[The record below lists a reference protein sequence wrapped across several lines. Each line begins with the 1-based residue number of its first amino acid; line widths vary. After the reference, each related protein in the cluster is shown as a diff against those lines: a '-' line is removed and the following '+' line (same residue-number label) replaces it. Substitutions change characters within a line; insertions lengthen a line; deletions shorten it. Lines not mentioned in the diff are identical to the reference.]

1 MKEVIAKEKPK
12 SKGVLHFLFTPEGFS
27 LDDRGESLVGESVKW
42 KALFEIDRFQALYK
56 LGFREKP
63 EGFDAAGSF
72 LYQVAERFFQVLT
85 NQPDIELTRDN
96 ASIEA
101 DEETAEIL
109 LGCVPFTLGA
119 EHVTEKWIR
128 YVFGKLNEIFAEE
141 IRVYDGTVALYLA
154 EKSQH
159 LRVPERIFFHLVE
172 NKKDEYPFAFLA
184 TYATKGAGGKVRHVP
199 LQYALTEYRQDR
211 GKLMELLACL
221 NRVAE
226 VSPLIGQFVESGEL
240 FHPLR
245 LTSQEAWEIL
255 KTVPLIEETGVIC
268 RIPNWWKKR
277 QSSVSV
283 SVNLGEEKPV
293 FVGMDTILTM
303 RPQLTADGVPLTQ
316 EEIRSLLAQSEGL
329 AFLKGKWVEVNHERL
344 KKMLEEIEEYQGS
357 MTLMSALRMGL
368 ETETTRASA
377 DVGPILT
384 NGKWLADFMSRLRSP
399 GKIRSVSVP
408 KSFQAV
414 LRPYQKTGY
423 TWLNYMRNLGFG
435 ACLADDMG
443 LGKTVQVLAFL
454 EKVRVSD
461 KKARALLIVPASL
474 LGNWQKETSRFA
486 PEMAVRILHGKSGQI
501 LNEELKNSRDFLTI
515 TTYGMVARIPELEN
529 INWDV
534 LILDEAQAIKNPST
548 RQTRQIKKLKSKARI
563 AMTGTPVENDLT
575 NLWSLFDFLNKGLL
589 GSSGE
594 FHEFAKGL
602 SQNPQGYA
610 KLKRMISPFMLRRV
624 KTDKKI
630 ISDLPEKLEQV
641 DYVNISKKQ
650 AVLYRKYVSELAA
663 KLEEAEGMER
673 RGLVLA
679 SLTKLKQICNH
690 PDQYLGQQAYE
701 MKDSGKFELLKELCE
716 TIYEKRE
723 RVLVFTQFKEITE
736 YLDDFL
742 AEVFHTRGYV
752 LHGGTPVAKRAKIV
766 DAFQG
771 EKYVPYIVLSVKAG
785 GTGLNLTRANHVI
798 HFDRWWNPAV
808 ENQATDRAYRI
819 GQKSS
824 VMVHK
829 LVCRGTLEE
838 KIDEMIRSKQ
848 QLAEN
853 VIGSGGETWITE
865 MSNQELL
872 NMMRL
877 D

>member
-1 MKEVIAKEKPK
+1 MAEKISKEGI
-12 SKGVLHFLFTPEGFS
+12 LHFLFTEEGFFV
-27 LDDRGESLVGESVKW
+27 DDRGEVLSGEIEKW
-42 KALFEIDRFQALYK
+42 RERFEKDRFCALYQ

-63 EGFDAAGSF
+63 NGFDAAGHF
-72 LYQVAERFFQVLT
+72 LYQLAERFFQTLT
-85 NQPDIELTRDN
+85 EQPDIELTREQ
-96 ASIEA
+96 AELEP
-101 DEETAEIL
+101 DEDTLEIL
-109 LGCVPFTLGA
+109 QNCVPFTIGS
-119 EHVTEKWIR
+119 EHVTEKWIKKIFR
-128 YVFGKLNEIFAEE
+128 KLNEIFTSE
-141 IRVYDGTVALYLA
+141 IREYDGTVELYLA

-159 LRVPERIFFHLVE
+159 LRVPERVFFHLVE
-172 NKKDEYPFAFLA
+172 NRKDDYPFAFLA
-184 TYATKGAGGKVRHVP
+184 TYATKGENGKVRHVP

-211 GKLMELLACL
+211 EKLLELLSCL
-221 NRVAE
+221 NKVAE
-226 VSPLIGQFVESGEL
+226 VSPLIGQFMESGEM

-245 LTSQEAWEIL
+245 LTADEAWEIL
-255 KTVPLIEETGVIC
+255 KAVPLIERTGVIC
-268 RIPNWWKKR
+268 RIPNWWRKR
-277 QSSVSV
+277 RNGLSV

-303 RPQLTADGVPLTQ
+303 CPQLTVDGAALSR
-316 EEIRSLLAQSEGL
+316 EEIQSLLAQSEGL
-329 AFLKGKWVEVNHERL
+329 ALLKGKWVEVDHERL
-344 KKMLEEIEEYQGS
+344 KKMLDEMEKYEGNVS
-357 MTLMSALRMGL
+357 LMSALRMGL
-368 ETETTRASA
+368 ETDEKKEEA

-384 NGKWLADFMSRLRSP
+384 NGKWLADFMYKLRFP
-399 GKIRSVSVP
+399 GKIRSVAVP
-408 KSFQAV
+408 ESFHAS

-423 TWLNYMRNLGFG
+423 TWLNYMKTLGFG

-454 EKVRVSD
+454 EKVRKCS
-461 KKARALLIVPASL
+461 KSARALLIVPASL
-474 LGNWQKETSRFA
+474 LGNWQKETARFA
-486 PEMAVRILHGKSGQI
+486 PEMTVHVLHGRTGQI
-501 LNEELKNSRDFLTI
+501 LSGELKNSQDFLTI
-515 TTYGMVARIPELEN
+515 TTYGMVPRIPELEK

-534 LILDEAQAIKNPST
+534 LILDEAQAIKNPAT
-548 RQTRQIKKLKSKARI
+548 KQTRQIKKLKSKAKV

-589 GSSGE
+589 GSSKE

-610 KLKRMISPFMLRRV
+610 KLKSMIAPFMLRRV
-624 KTDKKI
+624 KTDKRI
-630 ISDLPEKLEQV
+630 ISDLPDKLEKI
-641 DYVNISKKQ
+641 DYVDISKKQ
-650 AVLYRKYVSELAA
+650 AVLYRKYVSDLAA
-663 KLEEAEGMER
+663 KLEESDGMER

-690 PDQYLGQQAYE
+690 PDQYLGQQMYDL
-701 MKDSGKFELLKELCE
+701 KDSGKFEFLKELCE
-716 TIYEKRE
+716 NIYEKRE

-742 AEVFHTRGYV
+742 AGIFHTRGYV
-752 LHGGTPVAKRAKIV
+752 LHGGTPVAKRSKIV
-766 DAFQG
+766 EAFQG

-785 GTGLNLTRANHVI
+785 GTGLNLTKANHVI

-819 GQKSS
+819 GQKSN

-853 VIGSGGETWITE
+853 VIGSGGENWITE
-865 MSNQELL
+865 MSNKELL
-872 NMMRL
+872 EMMRL